1 MHPSVC
7 QTSPAV
13 VRVALRPASLM
24 VVALWLMCP
33 GWTLAAAKSS
43 NVKFKLDVPQ
53 RAMALLHDQCLS
65 CHNAEKTKG
74 GLAMH
79 SRAALLKGGD
89 NGKVVTSG
97 KPEASLLFKALQP
110 DADPHMPPKKQL
122 STNQIEIVRRW
133 IAEGA
138 KWDEAALRGEKRVRE
153 VKFESL
159 PAKYAPSVAV
169 ALAPDGR
176 LLALG
181 RGARIVVHDT
191 LATNFPVVAD
201 FEAHRDV
208 VRALAWS
215 PDGRTLAS
223 GAFREL
229 TLWDTNGFHANWT
242 VRTGLVGRVTALR
255 FSSYGGVLAAADS
268 SVSESGW
275 VRLFVSD
282 SGMPMA
288 AWLAHGDVIHD
299 LAVTPDGGMLATAG
313 GDKLIKLWELI
324 SQREVARLEGHAGAV
339 TGIGFNTNGTELVS
353 VSADKQLKVWDVKT
367 RESTLTIGGGRP
379 PFNALAWAVG
389 GSAVV
394 TADDS
399 GRLLRFA
406 NFKRHTG
413 EQSSATA
420 DEKQLG
426 RWTESLHA
434 VAVSADGK
442 RAFAAGQ
449 DGMVYAVNSDGKLLA
464 TLRRTENVAAESPS
478 SSRRGDE
485 ADAGGTERP
494 EIRLLTS
501 AATSP
506 SFIRDV
512 LPLLSKAGC
521 AAGSCHAKAEG
532 QSGFKLSVF
541 NYDPKSDFAEI
552 VKEGRG
558 RRVFP
563 AAPDESLL
571 LLKPTLAVEHGGG
584 QRIEPGSPTHETL
597 LRWIRGGMIYQHTN
611 EPALVRV
618 DVEPREQRYKKGAK
632 QPLRVT
638 AHYSDGSTRD
648 VTGLADYSASDKEIA
663 TVDEHGAI
671 RIGQLSGES
680 AVVARYMGFVDAA
693 RITIPADRLL
703 AEERY
708 TALPKNNFIDD
719 LAWAHLRKL
728 GLFPSGLCTDTEFL
742 RRSTLDTIGR
752 LPTAAE
758 AKAFFADSSPRKRQQ
773 WIDHLLAHPAYADFW
788 ANKWA
793 DLLRPNPD
801 RVGVK
806 SVFTLDQWLR
816 ESFRANKPYDQF
828 AREILLAEGNNHRDG
843 PAVVYRD
850 RREPSD
856 LTTMFSQL
864 FLGVRMECAKCHHH
878 PNEKWSQDDF
888 YQFAAFFGTVKHKG
902 AGLSPP
908 ISAGNE
914 TFYFAPGGTVKH
926 PLTEEVMKPRPPD
939 GEFPEDT
946 KTDPR
951 RALVAWL
958 TGEKNPFFARAAVN
972 RVWASFF
979 GRGFVDP
986 VDDFRASNPIVNEPL
1001 LDALAADFAQHG
1013 HDLKH
1018 LMRTLLASRLYQ
1030 LSSTPNESNLTDTK
1044 NFSRSLRR
1052 RLPAEVMLDAVMDVT
1067 GVPEEFNGVAPGAR
1081 ALQTWSYKIS
1091 SHFLD
1096 AFGRPNSSSDCPCER
1111 DLRTSVV
1118 QSLHMMNSK
1127 GLQAKLTHGK
1137 GRVATLA
1144 ASQRPPEEIVTEL
1157 YFATFN
1163 RPPTDAELKTA
1174 TAAFTGK
1181 DASRQIATEDVLW
1194 SLLNSPE
1201 FVFNH

>member
-1 MHPSVC
+1 M
-7 QTSPAV
+7 
-13 VRVALRPASLM
+13 
-24 VVALWLMCP
+24 
-33 GWTLAAAKSS
+33 G
-43 NVKFKLDVPQ
+43 
-53 RAMALLHDQCLS
+53 LLHDQCLS
-65 CHNAEKTKG
+65 CHNEEKKKG
-74 GLAMH
+74 GLSMH
-79 SRAALLKGGD
+79 SRTALLKGGD
-89 NGKVVTSG
+89 SGKVISSG
-97 KPEASLLFKALQP
+97 KPDTSLLFKALQP

-133 IAEGA
+133 IAEGM

-153 VKFESL
+153 VKLESL
-159 PAKYAPSVAV
+159 PSGHAPALAV

-176 LLALG
+176 LLAIG
-181 RGARIVVHDT
+181 RGQRIVVHDT

-201 FEAHRDV
+201 FEAHRDA

-223 GAFREL
+223 GAFREMA
-229 TLWDTNGFHANWT
+229 LWDTNGFKASWS
-242 VRTGLVGRVTALR
+242 VRTGWVGRVTALR
-255 FSSYGGVLAAADS
+255 FSAYGGALVAADS
-268 SVSESGW
+268 AVAESGW
-275 VRLFVSD
+275 IRLFAAD
-282 SGMPMA
+282 SGKPTA
-288 AWLAHGDVIHD
+288 AWLAHADSISD
-299 LAVTPDGGMLATAG
+299 LAVSPDGGMLATAG
-313 GDKLIKLWELI
+313 GDKVIKLWEMI
-324 SQREVARLEGHAGAV
+324 SQREIARLEGHVGVV
-339 TGIGFNTNGTELVS
+339 TGLGFNTNGTELVS
-353 VSADKQLKVWDVKT
+353 VGVDKQLKIWDVKT
-367 RESTLTIGGGRP
+367 RESTLTIGGRKHG
-379 PFNALAWAVG
+379 FNAAAWSANG
-389 GSAVV
+389 GSVFAV
-394 TADDS
+394 DDDGAMAS
-399 GRLLRFA
+399 FK

-426 RWTESLHA
+426 RWPEPLHS
-434 VAVSADGK
+434 VAVSADGN
-442 RAFAAGQ
+442 RAFTGGQ
-449 DGMVYAVNSDGKLLA
+449 DGVVYAVSGEGKLLA
-464 TLRRTENVAAESPS
+464 TLRRVENITEASPS
-478 SSRRGDE
+478 TSSRHDE
-485 ADAGGTERP
+485 APILTKKSKPKKDQS
-494 EIRLLTS
+494 LLTLATTSERVRLES
-501 AATSP
+501 AGSSP
-506 SFIRDV
+506 SFVRDV
-512 LPLLSKAGC
+512 MPLLARAGC
-521 AAGSCHAKAEG
+521 AAGSCHAKADG
-532 QSGFKLSVF
+532 QNGFKLSVF
-541 NYDPKSDFAEI
+541 NYDLKSDFAEI

-563 AAPDESLL
+563 AAPEESLL
-571 LLKPTLAVEHGGG
+571 LLKSTLAVEHGGG

-638 AHYSDGSTRD
+638 AHYSDDTTRD
-648 VTGLADYSASDKEIA
+648 VTALADYSASDKEIA
-663 TVDEHGAI
+663 AVDETGI
-671 RIGQLSGES
+671 VRVGQLSGES

-703 AEERY
+703 PEERY
-708 TALPKNNFIDD
+708 AALPRNNFIDD
-719 LAWAHLRKL
+719 LARAQFRKL
-728 GLFPSGLCTDTEFL
+728 GLFPSEPCTDAEFL
-742 RRSTLDTIGR
+742 RRSTLDAIGL
-752 LPTAAE
+752 LPSADE
-758 AKAFFADSSPRKRQQ
+758 ARAFLADSSPRKREL
-773 WIDHLLAHPAYADFW
+773 WIERLLAHPAYADFW

-843 PAVVYRD
+843 PAVIYRD

-926 PLTEEVMKPRPPD
+926 PLTDEVMKPRPPD
-939 GEFPEDT
+939 GAFADDT

-951 RALVAWL
+951 RELVAWL
-958 TGEKNPFFARAAVN
+958 TAEKNPFFARAAVN
-972 RVWASFF
+972 RVWAGFF

-986 VDDFRASNPIVNEPL
+986 VDDFRVSNPVVNEPL
-1001 LDALAADFAQHG
+1001 LDAVAADFARHG
-1013 HDLKH
+1013 YDLKH
-1018 LMRTLLASRLYQ
+1018 LMRTILQSRLYQ
-1030 LSSTPNESNLTDTK
+1030 LSSAPNEWNLTDTK

-1052 RLPAEVMLDAVMDVT
+1052 RLPAEALLDAVVDVT
-1067 GVPEEFNGVAPGAR
+1067 GVPEEFNGVPPGAR
-1081 ALQTWSYKIS
+1081 AMQTWSYKIG

-1127 GLQAKLTHGK
+1127 ALQAKLTHGT
-1137 GRVATLA
+1137 GRAATLA
-1144 ASQRPPEEIVTEL
+1144 ASTRSPEDIVTEL
-1157 YFATFN
+1157 YFTLFN
-1163 RPPTDAELKTA
+1163 RPPTEAELKTA
-1174 TAAFTGK
+1174 TAAFAAK
-1181 DASRQIATEDVLW
+1181 DATRQTATEDVFW
-1194 SLLNSPE
+1194 ALLNSAE